1 MLYSSIFA
9 IENAPLA
16 VFQLTA
22 LLRYDL
28 LFISAT
34 LISRALR
41 NQAGSFNEKSYL
53 S

>member
-9 IENAPLA
+9 IENVPLA

-22 LLRYDL
+22 LLCYDL

-34 LISRALR
+34 FFSRVLL